1 MLEVSKV
8 PLSPSLF
15 QFIDNKMRKEF
26 YIGKCRIL
34 SENIHLHIHPDIG
47 FKKIRN
53 IGLKIKSLSFIR
65 VSLPVKIDGSK
76 PLNIFLKFTFKVPF
90 KVNLSVLSFP
100 KPMTPS
106 KLLVF
111 FFSKKINARGI
122 FGE

>member
-1 MLEVSKV
+1 
-8 PLSPSLF
+8 
-15 QFIDNKMRKEF
+15 MREEF

-34 SENIHLHIHPDIG
+34 SENIHLHIHPYIG

-53 IGLKIKSLSFIR
+53 IRLKIKSLSFIR

-76 PLNIFLKFTFKVPF
+76 PLNIFLKLTFKVPF

-106 KLLVF
+106 KVLVF
-111 FFSKKINARGI
+111 FHEKINARGI
-122 FGE
+122 FGK

>member
-1 MLEVSKV
+1 MVIKCGK
-8 PLSPSLF
+8 SL
-15 QFIDNKMRKEF
+15 
-26 YIGKCRIL
+26 YIGKSRIL
-34 SENIHLHIHPDIG
+34 TENIHLHIHPHG

-76 PLNIFLKFTFKVPF
+76 PLNIFLKLTFKVPF

-106 KLLVF
+106 KVLVF
-111 FFSKKINARGI
+111 SFP
-122 FGE
+122 